1 MDNKKKYIISCS
13 QCGKIPHINIILDIN
28 DNNFIQYKCHNIEF
42 NTILIEDFLNSFIK
56 QPLCILCNGEFNY
69 YCFNCNNYFCRDD
82 GLYHIMISKHKIISE
97 CSHIINKVN
106 YCMNCKI
113 KLCNNCIKES
123 IHGPHQILTEKEL
136 KNCNIN
142 ISEFI
147 KNYRDF
153 KINNNN
159 KLNNEKFINCLE
171 NIFMIIINFIK
182 KDIYIYEYVY
192 FLEKLNLSIIKYIYD
207 IDNEKFR

>member
-42 NTILIEDFLNSFIK
+42 NTILIEDFSNFFKK
-56 QPLCILCNGEFNY
+56 QLCNLCEGDFNC

-136 KNCNIN
+136 KNYNIN

-171 NIFMIIINFIK
+171 NIFMIIINYIK

-192 FLEKLNLSIIKYIYD
+192 FYEKLNLSIIKYIYN
-207 IDNEKFR
+207 IDDENFM